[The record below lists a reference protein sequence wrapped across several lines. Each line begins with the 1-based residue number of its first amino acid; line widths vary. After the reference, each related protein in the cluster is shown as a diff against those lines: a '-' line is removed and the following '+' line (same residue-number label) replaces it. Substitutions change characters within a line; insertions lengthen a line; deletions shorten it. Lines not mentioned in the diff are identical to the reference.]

1 MKKIETNEIYNIL
14 PQGIKLALKDQLSLE
29 NLQEIRIR
37 ADKPLIFQIGDK
49 EIINKYVPNPEDI
62 KTIIQRISSYSVYAF
77 EEEIKN
83 GYITIKGG
91 HRIGICGRCV
101 VENNEV
107 KTIKN
112 VASINF
118 RICREIPKCSNK
130 IMKYVIDGGDVINT
144 IIISP
149 PKCGKTTII
158 RDIAK
163 NISNGIKE
171 LKLKGKK
178 VCVIDERS
186 EIGACYYGIP
196 QMDLGVRT
204 DILDGC
210 PKSQGIIM
218 AIRSMAPEVIVCDEI
233 GTNRDVESIINALN
247 SGVSLVTTIHGYG
260 VEDLYN
266 RSVFKDIVDNKVF
279 KRAIVLSNRQGA
291 GTVEYVFDFLKN
303 INIWEGAGCLK

>member
-1 MKKIETNEIYNIL
+1 MRKIETKDIFNIL
-14 PQGIKLALKDQLSLE
+14 PVNIKNTLKQVLYSDK
-29 NLQEIRIR
+29 LQEIRIR
-37 ADKPLIFQIGDK
+37 ADKPIIVQIGNK
-49 EIINKYVPNPEDI
+49 EIISEYIASEQDLKMIV
-62 KTIIQRISSYSVYAF
+62 QHISNYSVYAF
-77 EEEIKN
+77 QEEIKN

-101 VENNEV
+101 VENNQI

-112 VASINF
+112 IASINF
-118 RICREIPKCSNK
+118 RICREITGCSNK
-130 IMKYVIDGGDVINT
+130 IMKYLIEAGEVINT

-158 RDIAK
+158 RDVTK
-163 NISNGIKE
+163 NISNGIKNYN
-171 LKLKGKK
+171 LPGKK

-186 EIGACYYGIP
+186 ELGACYFGIP

-233 GTNRDVESIINALN
+233 GTNKDVESVLIALN
-247 SGVSLVTTIHGYG
+247 SGVSLITTIHGFG

-266 RSVFKDIVDNKVF
+266 RPVFKDIVENKVF
-279 KRAIVLSNRQGA
+279 KRAIVLSNRKGA
-291 GTVEYVFDFLKN
+291 GTVESVFDFSKQDV
-303 INIWEGAGCLK
+303 IWEEKYA

>member
-1 MKKIETNEIYNIL
+1 MRKIETNEIFNIL
-14 PQGIKLALKDQLSLE
+14 PINIKNALKKISYSDK
-29 NLQEIRIR
+29 LQEIRIR
-37 ADKPLIFQIGDK
+37 TDKPLILQIGNK
-49 EIINKYVPNPEDI
+49 EVISEYVPSYEDVKI
-62 KTIIQRISSYSVYAF
+62 IIQRISNYSVYAF

-101 VENNEV
+101 IENNQV

-112 VASINF
+112 IASINF
-118 RICREIPKCSNK
+118 RICREILGCSDK
-130 IMKYVIDGGDVINT
+130 IMKYLIEEGEVINT

-158 RDIAK
+158 RDVAK
-163 NISNGIKE
+163 NISNGMKA
-171 LKLKGKK
+171 LRLPGKK

-186 EIGACYYGIP
+186 ELGACYFGIP
-196 QMDLGVRT
+196 QMDLGIRT

-233 GTNRDVESIINALN
+233 GTNKDVESVLVALN

-266 RSVFKDIVDNKVF
+266 RNVFKDIVENKVF
-279 KRAIVLSNRQGA
+279 KRAIVLSSRKGA
-291 GTVEYVFDFLKN
+291 GTIECIYDFLKGT
-303 INIWEGAGCLK
+303 NIWEERYA